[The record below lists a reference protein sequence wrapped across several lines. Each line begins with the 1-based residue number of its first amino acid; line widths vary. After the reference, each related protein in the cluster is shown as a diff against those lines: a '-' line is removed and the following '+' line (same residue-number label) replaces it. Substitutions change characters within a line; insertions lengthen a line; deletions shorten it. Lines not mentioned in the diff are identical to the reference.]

1 MKILVISDTHIP
13 LRARGI
19 PPALNDFFR
28 ACDAVIH
35 AGDFTTLDV
44 LIELE
49 AWGKPV
55 YAVWGNMDEEA
66 LYRRLPQRMVAEVEG
81 YRIGITH
88 GSGAPVG
95 IVDRVMTAFQDESVD
110 ILIFGHSHE
119 ARVEVRDGLL
129 LLNPGSPTDTVYARR
144 QTFAWM
150 DLQPGRVVVEIR
162 TLPTLDVWK
171 TLEHEHSE
179 KQRS

>member
-1 MKILVISDTHIP
+1 MKLLVLSDTHIP
-13 LRARGI
+13 HRARAV
-19 PPALNDFFR
+19 PRALNAFFETV
-28 ACDAVIH
+28 DGVIH

-44 LIELE
+44 LLELE

-66 LYRRLPQRMVAEVEG
+66 LYRRLPERMVVELEG
-81 YRIGITH
+81 WRVGITH

-95 IVDRVMTAFQDESVD
+95 IVDRVRDRFRDTPVE

-119 ARVEVRDGLL
+119 ALVEIQEGVV

-144 QTFAWM
+144 QTFA
-150 DLQPGRVVVEIR
+150 LLEVTPGKVRAEIR
-162 TLPTLDVWK
+162 LLPSLEVWK
-171 TLEHEHSE
+171 TLEHEHHE
-179 KQRS
+179 KDQT